1 MDLEDKTALVTG
13 AGRGL
18 GREISLAFA
27 REGARVCMFSLARDE
42 LEDAAARIAQAGGE
56 CAICPGDVASE
67 RDVTSAL
74 SLTMKRFGGIDIL
87 VNNAG
92 IIGPARFLEE
102 TTPERWRQV
111 MDVNLTGSYLCCRG
125 VAAHM
130 KDSGGGAIITITSG
144 LGQMPFPR
152 FSAYAVSKAGLI
164 QLTRSLSEELRPFH
178 IRVNGIDPGLMDT
191 DLGAEI
197 RSMGPSILGEDL
209 YRTMVDYKEKSVLK
223 DPADVAELAVFLAS
237 GRSAG
242 LSGHIG
248 TLRYYRDQG
257 YKA

>member
-1 MDLEDKTALVTG
+1 M
-13 AGRGL
+13 
-18 GREISLAFA
+18 
-27 REGARVCMFSLARDE
+27 
-42 LEDAAARIAQAGGE
+42 
-56 CAICPGDVASE
+56 
-67 RDVTSAL
+67 
-74 SLTMKRFGGIDIL
+74 
-87 VNNAG
+87 
-92 IIGPARFLEE
+92 
-102 TTPERWRQV
+102 TTPSTFRTHWVRAA
-111 MDVNLTGSYLCCRG
+111 LALALG
-125 VAAHM
+125 VTV
-130 KDSGGGAIITITSG
+130 I
-144 LGQMPFPR
+144 GQI
-152 FSAYAVSKAGLI
+152 AYAASKAGLI

-209 YRTMVDYKEKSVLK
+209 YRTMADYKEKSVLK

-248 TLRYYRDQG
+248 TMRYYRDQG